1 MNDGEPDADIDQR
14 TLAAW
19 RSRLVEIRDDE
30 RQRAVA
36 LSAETG
42 RLLEIVGQALAQGGA
57 ALPPED
63 VARLEE
69 ITQVNA
75 PYRSPDWGGAV

>member
-1 MNDGEPDADIDQR
+1 MSDEQIDAAVDKQ

-19 RSRLVEIRDDE
+19 RASLVKIRDEE
-30 RQRAVA
+30 RQRAVV

-42 RLLEIVGQALAQGGA
+42 RLLEIVGQALAQDGGT
-57 ALPPED
+57 LPPDD

-69 ITQVNA
+69 VTSVSA
-75 PYRSPDWGGAV
+75 TYK